1 MQAQRNVRGRGTQR
15 RPSPRLS
22 AFSCLSGLCRLLL
35 WSVSKVGP
43 SGTMDS
49 ASKSA
54 RPAAAAAR
62 QAAAAAAQSR
72 SIRPDSASASRWE
85 QPPSYQ
91 GGAGRLNYL
100 ARIKQLRA
108 VKEERLA
115 TIGKLEQEIENERAR
130 MRADDTATFG
140 TSISVSVSYTHL
152 TLPTKA

>member
-1 MQAQRNVRGRGTQR
+1 
-15 RPSPRLS
+15 
-22 AFSCLSGLCRLLL
+22 
-35 WSVSKVGP
+35 
-43 SGTMDS
+43 MDS

-140 TSISVSVSYTHL
+140 TSISVSYTVVQHD
-152 TLPTKA
+152 TSCTVYCSATCSSQISFDR